1 MQRMNERYQYA
12 EQQFNDL
19 TNRVT
24 QSEGDRT
31 NERGFYSQQELR
43 WQSKIRELEAILQ
56 RQQEAA
62 QNVDNQKEEL
72 LNSIQRMNQEIA
84 KTQEEVVADRR
95 AKEQLEKEKADILI
109 AGESEIAQL
118 RQVIEHLL
126 AEG

>member
-1 MQRMNERYQYA
+1 
-12 EQQFNDL
+12 
-19 TNRVT
+19 
-24 QSEGDRT
+24 
-31 NERGFYSQQELR
+31 
-43 WQSKIRELEAILQ
+43 
-56 RQQEAA
+56 
-62 QNVDNQKEEL
+62 VDNQKEEL

>member
-1 MQRMNERYQYA
+1 M
-12 EQQFNDL
+12 
-19 TNRVT
+19 
-24 QSEGDRT
+24 
-31 NERGFYSQQELR
+31 
-43 WQSKIRELEAILQ
+43 
-56 RQQEAA
+56 
-62 QNVDNQKEEL
+62 DNQKEEL

>member
-1 MQRMNERYQYA
+1 
-12 EQQFNDL
+12 
-19 TNRVT
+19 
-24 QSEGDRT
+24 
-31 NERGFYSQQELR
+31 
-43 WQSKIRELEAILQ
+43 
-56 RQQEAA
+56 
-62 QNVDNQKEEL
+62 
-72 LNSIQRMNQEIA
+72 MNQEIA